1 MSRRGAYAKMISKA
15 GNGMRKWMIA
25 ASVLA
30 VMLSGCAK
38 KTKTAEYTGPVAEE
52 TAETDQEKEL
62 QMIQSCISDYNEQ
75 KINDLEKTLQTT
87 IPPLPIGITSLPE
100 ISSLTDLTQI
110 TPDASTS
117 NTAFIGSY
125 AISDTI
131 DAVFEIFNPSKG
143 SFWLNGKIYFEADPD
158 KVTADNPDFA
168 DVRSSLDSL
177 LAEDTEVLNWLYGI
191 NVDLGSTEVEPGY
204 YPVTAMGSYHPASID
219 DIKAIA
225 EKIYTTDF
233 LETNYY
239 QAAFEGDS
247 PVFKE
252 INGQLCCVQTELV
265 ERTATAYDTHLIL
278 AVQKNDTTTDI
289 DLLTTIQDQVQ
300 PVIYRIVLTD
310 TPNGYRLAK
319 NY

>member
-1 MSRRGAYAKMISKA
+1 
-15 GNGMRKWMIA
+15 MIA

-30 VMLSGCAK
+30 LMLSGCEK
-38 KTKTAEYTGPVAEE
+38 KTKTEDYTGPVAEA
-52 TAETDQEKEL
+52 TSETDQEKEL

-87 IPPLPIGITSLPE
+87 IPPLPIGVDSLPE
-100 ISSLTDLTQI
+100 ISSLTDLQQI

-125 AISDTI
+125 AVSDSI
-131 DAVFEIFNPSKG
+131 DAVFEIFTPSTG
-143 SFWLNGKIYFEADPD
+143 SFWLNGKIYFKADPD
-158 KVTADNPDFA
+158 KITSDNPEFA
-168 DVRSSLDSL
+168 DIRSSLDSL

-191 NVDLGSTEVEPGY
+191 NVDLGSTEVESGY
-204 YPVTAMGSYHPASID
+204 YPVTAMGSYHPSSIA

-233 LETNYY
+233 LEANYY
-239 QAAFEGDS
+239 QAAFEGES
-247 PVFKE
+247 PVFRE

-265 ERTATAYDTHLIL
+265 ERSATVYDTHLIL
-278 AVQKNDTTTDI
+278 AVRNNDDSTVDI
-289 DLLTTIQDQVQ
+289 DLLTMIQNQVQ
-300 PVIYRIVLTD
+300 PQIYRISLTE
-310 TPNGYRLAK
+310 TPAGYRLAK